1 MIGGSTISK
10 REANK
15 FCDHVPPTIISNYD
29 HLPTLRDFTNT
40 KVNQSKP
47 VFEGRGGFPHVS
59 TKDYSIII
67 YGDVVISWCRDV
79 ISNYPGIKLYL
90 LSLNGFA
97 GSIRTDG
104 KVEHPHSFCMVSMM
118 WAPEFR
124 EKSILRCFLLTTV
137 MCTCVDQWRRQK
149 LRASHFM
156 AGPSYHATHFSWL
169 VVIHHQ

>member
-29 HLPTLRDFTNT
+29 HLPTLTNFTNT
-40 KVNQSKP
+40 KVNHSKP
-47 VFEGRGGFPHVS
+47 VFAGRGGFPLFNHHLWW
-59 TKDYSIII
+59 YR
-67 YGDVVISWCRDV
+67 DVVMSFQITH
-79 ISNYPGIKLYL
+79 
-90 LSLNGFA
+90 
-97 GSIRTDG
+97 SIRWKSGT
-104 KVEHPHSFCMVSMM
+104 SSIFCMVSMM

-124 EKSILRCFLLTTV
+124 EKTTLRCFPLTTV
-137 MCTCVDQWRRQK
+137 ICTFVDQWRRQK

-156 AGPSYHATHFSWL
+156 AGPSYHATHFSRL